1 VDGIFIYPC
10 TRNGNVWLFFVEQ
23 NNLQV
28 SETREK
34 ENRSM
39 APPYS
44 PLSDIFDLL
53 FVVGGTL
60 FSKEASKKLISFGIS
75 NEDEQRD
82 L

>member
-1 VDGIFIYPC
+1 MA
-10 TRNGNVWLFFVEQ
+10 LFVEQ

-44 PLSDIFDLL
+44 PLSDTL
-53 FVVGGTL
+53 FVVGGTI
-60 FSKEASKKLISFGIS
+60 FKRRK
-75 NEDEQRD
+75 
-82 L
+82 